1 MCASRTIKGYEVQE
15 RIMEGGMGMI
25 HRAYQINVGREVA
38 IKEILPKYAN
48 QPDFIRRF
56 ESEAQL
62 VARLEHPHIVPLYDY
77 WRDPDGAYLVMR
89 YLRGGSLKESLHQGA
104 FDLPTTSKIMHQIS
118 NALDAAH
125 RNAVIHRDL
134 KPANILL
141 DEDGNAYLADFGIAK
156 DHTIPADIYNTG
168 SSEFKGTLLYLAPEQ
183 ARNEPITPRTD
194 IYSLGVVLYE
204 ILAGE
209 HPFPNLSP
217 IETMYK
223 HLNDPLPMLTTLNAN
238 VMDAINQVIQ
248 QATAKNPVERY
259 ENILTFAKAFADA
272 ADLQTRDHTD
282 SVIES
287 LTRRE
292 HEILQMLVNDNNIS
306 NKDIAQ
312 ELVIAVSTVK
322 WYIHQLFKKLNVR
335 NRVQL
340 IIKARELNLIF
351 DENVYN
357 ETRLNLAHTVMV
369 PSDAENPYKGLR
381 AFQAADAQDFFGR
394 DKITRKILTRLQEKD
409 PYQRFL
415 AIVGP
420 SGSGKSSLVKAGV
433 IPSIWRGELPDSDKW
448 FVIDMLPGD
457 RPLDELEVALKK
469 VAADK
474 TSDIREQL
482 ERDTNGLLRIAS
494 LILPDDGA
502 ELLIVIDQFEEVFTL
517 LENEDER
524 QHFLNLIYAAVTAKR
539 SRVRILVTLRA
550 DFFDRPLR
558 YPQFGELMRERV
570 ETVLPL
576 TAEEL
581 EQAIVNPVKRYGL
594 KFEEGLVSAIIG
606 DINYQPGAL
615 PLLQYALSELFERRA
630 GNQLTHAAYQE
641 IGGAVGA
648 LAKRADEIFHE
659 FQPEQQTLAHQMFM
673 RLVTL
678 GEGTEDTRRR
688 TKRPELLNLT
698 DNPELMDEV
707 IDTYANYRL
716 LALDHDPATR
726 EPTVEVA
733 HEAIL
738 REWERLRTWL
748 NDSRADIKMQR
759 MLATA
764 AQSWTNNNYDNSY
777 LLRGSRLDKFEQ
789 WVAQTELSLTPNEQE
804 YIEKSLTE
812 RQRAESVEVERQ
824 AKESHL
830 EQRARRVL
838 QGLVGVFLI
847 ATIISGSLAIFA
859 LGEQS
864 RAEDALSREEQARQ
878 EAERE
883 ADVNRS
889 LVLADAALTELE
901 AGNANQSLLLALEAV
916 RIDDPPP
923 EAINTLSTIAFSA
936 GTRVMLQQPNSE
948 VRGNSSS
955 RIRGF
960 AFAPNSRLAL
970 SSGCAVSGE
979 DSCVK
984 GEMILWDVLDQSEL
998 RRFEGHTHWINSVS
1012 FSSDGNTA
1020 VSASED
1026 STLIVWDVATGE
1038 VIQRFAGHTGPVN
1051 SVIYGPNDETL
1062 VSASDDNT
1070 IIIWNVATGSMV
1082 RRLEGHTGSV
1092 NSVSFSP
1099 DWQMLASA
1107 AEDTNVMLWNWQT
1120 GEIIGRLEA
1129 HTSSVLDVK
1138 FRPLP
1143 QNRYTLLST
1152 GQENSLREWDLE
1164 NNITLREQKFAA
1176 MTREIQITAS
1186 GNYAVLLFGGFTG
1199 IFDLNKWRLEDNV
1212 TEEHTQY
1219 KGAYSVAISP
1229 DEDTIILGHNNG
1241 AIRLINMP
1249 ISPETYRWDEQVT
1262 DVPFIS
1268 LDVSK
1273 NGQYLVTGSY
1283 SGGVAVVWDL
1293 QTKQEM
1299 RRLDGLADA
1308 VLCAEF
1314 SPVDPY
1320 IVLCTGDYWQGSP
1333 QQSLLLWNFE
1343 SGEIIYRWDAHEF
1356 YPYDAEFSPDGKVL
1370 VSGSIN
1376 WALVARGEEQAGD
1389 FIIWS
1394 VETGEM
1400 LHQFDMPN
1408 WVLDTGFNEDGSRAL
1423 TAVADDYLVL
1433 WDTQTWE
1440 PITHINEYV
1449 GADFASQFAVKW
1461 IGPNTVL
1468 IGAWGAVLELDIET
1482 NEVYRVFSGHEGTVV
1497 SVDLSLNRQYMVSG
1511 DLLGHFIVWD
1521 FQTGEELRRLDNVET
1536 IVDVNFSSDG
1546 NTVFFSG
1553 FDGIVRQWRL
1563 EDWSLDELLDWID
1576 DNRYIDDLSCSIRE
1590 RYRIEPVC
1598 K

>member
-1 MCASRTIKGYEVQE
+1 MCAARTIKGYDIQE
-15 RIMEGGMGMI
+15 KIDGGGFGAVY
-25 HRAYQINVGREVA
+25 RAYQSSVGREVA
-38 IKEILPKYAN
+38 IKEILPEYAN
-48 QPDFIRRF
+48 RPDFIRRF
-56 ESEAQL
+56 ENEAQL
-62 VARLEHPHIVPLYDY
+62 VARLEHLHIVPLYDY

-89 YLRGGSLKESLHQGA
+89 YLRGGSLKDALQQDS
-104 FDLPTTSKIMHQIS
+104 FDLATTSKLIQQICS
-118 NALDAAH
+118 ALNAAH
-125 RNAVIHRDL
+125 RNGVIHRDL
-134 KPANILL
+134 KPANIML

-156 DHTIPADIYNTG
+156 DYNIPANQHTNSG
-168 SSEFKGTLLYLAPEQ
+168 EFKGTLLYLAPEQ
-183 ARNEPITPRTD
+183 ARSEPVTPRTD

-204 ILAGE
+204 MLAGE
-209 HPFPNLSP
+209 HPFPNLTP

-223 HLNDPLPMLTTLNAN
+223 HLNEPLPLLTNLASD
-238 VMDAINQVIQ
+238 VIDAVNMVIQ
-248 QATAKNPVERY
+248 TATAKNPVERY
-259 ENILTFAKAFADA
+259 TDTIEFAKALADA
-272 ADLQTRDHTD
+272 ANLQVPDNTT

-292 HEILQMLVNDNNIS
+292 HEILQLLVKDNNMS
-306 NKDIAQ
+306 NQDIAH
-312 ELVIAVSTVK
+312 ELVIAVTTVK
-322 WYIHQLFKKLNVR
+322 WYFRQLFKKLNVR

-351 DENVYN
+351 DENA
-357 ETRLNLAHTVMV
+357 EQIDQADIAQTVFIRPDV
-369 PSDAENPYKGLR
+369 DNPYKGLR
-381 AFQAADAQDFFGR
+381 SFQAADAQDFFGR
-394 DKITRKILTRLQEKD
+394 EKITQKLLLRMQENA
-409 PYQRFL
+409 PFQRFL

-420 SGSGKSSLVKAGV
+420 SGSGKSSLAKAGV
-433 IPSIWRGELPDSDKW
+433 IPAIWRAQLPASDRW
-448 FVIDMLPGD
+448 YVIDFMPGS
-457 RPLDELEVALKK
+457 RPLDELEVALQK

-474 TSDIREQL
+474 AGNIREQL
-482 ERDTNGLLRIAS
+482 ERDENGLLRVAS

-502 ELLIVIDQFEEVFTL
+502 ELLVVIDQFEEVFTL

-524 QHFLNLIYAAVTAKR
+524 QYFLNLICATVTDKR

-558 YPQFGELMRERV
+558 YPQFGEMMRERV

-581 EQAIVNPVKRYGL
+581 EQAILNPVKRYGFQ
-594 KFEEGLVSAIIG
+594 FEEGLVAAIIG

-615 PLLQYALSELFERRA
+615 PLLQYALSELFDRREKHI
-630 GNQLTHAAYQE
+630 LTHQAYQE

-648 LAKRADEIFHE
+648 LAKRADEIYGE
-659 FQPEQQTLAHQMFM
+659 FNTEQQALTQQMFM

-688 TKRPELLNLT
+688 VSRLELLNLT
-698 DNPELMDEV
+698 AKSDLMDEV
-707 IDTYANYRL
+707 IDTYTTYRL

-738 REWERLRTWL
+738 REWELLRTWL
-748 NDSRADIKMQR
+748 NDSREDIKMQR

-764 AQSWTNNNYDNSY
+764 AQSWTNNNSDKSY
-777 LLRGSRLDKFEQ
+777 LVSGKRLEKFET
-789 WVAQTELSLTPNEQE
+789 WVSQTELSLTPTEQE
-804 YIEKSLTE
+804 FIEKSLAERQHAEDVETE
-812 RQRAESVEVERQ
+812 RQTQ
-824 AKESHL
+824 KEGL
-830 EQRARRVL
+830 EQHARRVL
-838 QGLVGVFLI
+838 QSLVGVFLI

-878 EAERE
+878 KAERE

-889 LVLADAALTELE
+889 LVLAEAALTELD

-916 RIDDPPP
+916 KIDDPPP

-955 RIRGF
+955 RIRGL
-960 AFAPNSRLAL
+960 AFAPNSKLAL
-970 SSGCAVSGE
+970 SSGCAVPEE

-984 GEMILWDVLDQSEL
+984 GEMILWDVLNQSEL

-1020 VSASED
+1020 VSGSED
-1026 STLIVWDVATGE
+1026 TTLIVWDVATGE
-1038 VIQRFAGHTGPVN
+1038 IIQRFAGHTGPVN

-1070 IIIWNVATGSMV
+1070 IIVWDVATGSIV

-1092 NSVSFSP
+1092 NNVSFSP
-1099 DWQMLASA
+1099 DWQILASG
-1107 AEDTNVMLWNWQT
+1107 AEDTNVILWNWQT
-1120 GEIIGRLEA
+1120 GEIIRRLEA

-1152 GQENSLREWDLE
+1152 GQENSLREWDIE
-1164 NNITLREQKFAA
+1164 NNITLHEQKFAA

-1212 TEEHTQY
+1212 TEEYTQY
-1219 KGAYSVAISP
+1219 QGAYAVAISP

-1249 ISPETYRWDEQVT
+1249 ISPETYRWDEQVAGI
-1262 DVPFIS
+1262 PLIS

-1293 QTKQEM
+1293 ETKQEI

-1343 SGEIIYRWDAHEF
+1343 AGEVIYRWDAHEF
-1356 YPYDAEFSPDGKVL
+1356 YPYDAEFSPDGKTL

-1394 VETGEM
+1394 VETGKM

-1423 TAVADDYLVL
+1423 TAVAGDYLVL
-1433 WDTQTWE
+1433 WDTETWE

-1461 IGPNTVL
+1461 IDPNTVL
-1468 IGAWGAVLELDIET
+1468 IGAWGAVLELNIET

-1497 SVDLSLNRQYMVSG
+1497 SVDLSPNRQYMVSG

-1546 NTVFFSG
+1546 STVFFSG

-1563 EDWSLDELLDWID
+1563 EDWPLDELLDWID
-1576 DNRYIDDLSCSIRE
+1576 DNRYIDELSCSIRE
-1590 RYRIEPVC
+1590 RYRIEPLC
-1598 K
+1598 E